1 MRSHYAAAG
10 RLYTAGVRTR
20 EMGFVARGANLWGY
34 GDMPHHGFAVRRWCN
49 DVEAKTR
56 QDPVGGGGH
65 GPRYTWT
72 QTPAEVTVSFEVR
85 RIEREG
91 GWAVRVGRG
100 EQLPPPQ
107 GLPD

>member
-1 MRSHYAAAG
+1 MHSWCEDPG
-10 RLYTAGVRTR
+10 DG
-20 EMGFVARGANLWGY
+20 VARGANLWGY
-34 GDMPHHGFAVRRWCN
+34 GDMPHHGFAVRRWCD